1 MSAAQPAERLQPG
14 TELRAPPRRMT
25 RERMRWYVDLLPTV
39 EADDGRVHHDV
50 PTIHDDDD
58 FARSQGLPGIIADGM
73 LSTNWLLSLLMD
85 AFGENALSPGS
96 LRTRYIAPVFE
107 DVVIT
112 AVARVASVT
121 EAPAGGLRYALE
133 LWCEDAEG
141 RKLTVG
147 DASVRADGPASA
159 RARMPRFLVGAG
171 GAV

>member
-1 MSAAQPAERLQPG
+1 MNATHAAERLKSG
-14 TELRAPPRRMT
+14 TELRAHPRRMT

-39 EADDGRVHHDV
+39 EADDGRVHQDV
-50 PTIHDDDD
+50 PTIHDNDE

-85 AFGENALSPGS
+85 AFGEDALAPGS

-112 AVARVASVT
+112 AVARVTAV
-121 EAPAGGLRYALE
+121 EEGGDGTLRYALE

-141 RKLTVG
+141 TKLTVG
-147 DASVRADGPASA
+147 DASVHVSGSVAGRAQA
-159 RARMPRFLVGAG
+159 PRFLISA
-171 GAV
+171 